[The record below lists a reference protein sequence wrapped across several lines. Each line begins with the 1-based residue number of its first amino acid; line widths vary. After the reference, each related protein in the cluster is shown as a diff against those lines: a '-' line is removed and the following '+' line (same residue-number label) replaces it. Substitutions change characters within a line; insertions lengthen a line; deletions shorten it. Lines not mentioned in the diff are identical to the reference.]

1 MIRSNVID
9 VNKTEYMSCVF
20 GLRKKKSTERIV
32 CKFKNTKLRIRQ
44 NIELN
49 LCDTL
54 KAQVITSLFNILNT
68 KEDQN
73 IDDDAIV
80 GVIDFK

>member
-9 VNKTEYMSCVF
+9 VNKTESMSCVF
-20 GLRKKKSTERIV
+20 GLRRKI
-32 CKFKNTKLRIRQ
+32 KFKNTKIFHNTLCIRQ
-44 NIELN
+44 NDIELN
-49 LCDTL
+49 LCDML
-54 KAQVITSLFNILNT
+54 KTKVITSLFNILNT

-73 IDDDAIV
+73 FDDDAIA

>member
-1 MIRSNVID
+1 M
-9 VNKTEYMSCVF
+9 
-20 GLRKKKSTERIV
+20 
-32 CKFKNTKLRIRQ
+32 RQ

-49 LCDTL
+49 RCDML
-54 KAQVITSLFNILNT
+54 KTQVITFTFNILNT

-73 IDDDAIV
+73 IDDDAIA